1 MKKFK
6 EKKIVYILS
15 SIAIVMTLMGLVSL
29 PLMSIHHLFGFGFI
43 LLLPAFII
51 LLISNTLSEQNSY
64 TSEFLRYIENK
75 YEECTSLDELYNLRD
90 EFEELAFDED
100 DGYSLSYPRTVKE
113 LYLKL
118 IISIQI
124 LEKVNG
130 TERT

>member
-1 MKKFK
+1 MEKFK